1 MSRYQHKKGQIK
13 DNAIEALLH
22 DPLFRQRVE
31 KNKKGKGSYLRKGK
45 HGNRG
50 NWEASGKK
58 VNHFFTTGLL
68 LIKNGYFV
76 LSADRGFRPITL
88 PLLRRR
94 WRSCRLFCFFTVE
107 SVDKLNGNKDS
118 KGHNHKIKYVLD
130 KHAVMHDDRRNISL
144 RFA

>member
-1 MSRYQHKKGQIK
+1 MSRYQHTKGQIK

-31 KNKKGKGSYLRKGK
+31 KNKKGKGSYMRKGK

-68 LIKNGYFV
+68 LSLLIKNGCFV
-76 LSADRGFRPITL
+76 LSADREFRSAV
-88 PLLRRR
+88 LL
-94 WRSCRLFCFFTVE
+94 L
-107 SVDKLNGNKDS
+107 
-118 KGHNHKIKYVLD
+118 
-130 KHAVMHDDRRNISL
+130 
-144 RFA
+144 

>member
-1 MSRYQHKKGQIK
+1 MSRYQNKKGQIK

-31 KNKKGKGSYLRKGK
+31 KNKKGKGSSLRKGK

-58 VNHFFTTGLL
+58 VNHFFTTALL

-76 LSADRGFRPITL
+76 VS
-88 PLLRRR
+88 
-94 WRSCRLFCFFTVE
+94 TVARFHQ
-107 SVDKLNGNKDS
+107 S
-118 KGHNHKIKYVLD
+118 KHP
-130 KHAVMHDDRRNISL
+130 
-144 RFA
+144 